1 MLLLNWVI
9 WSRAIM
15 EISLHTIVE
24 TITIM
29 SFAGGVLNFAIIK
42 PLKDAIKLLS
52 NSIDKLEQNLTD
64 MKVKEISL
72 EQRVTH
78 TEDSVKTAHRRID
91 DLEKYHKEPTN
102 GKR

>member
-1 MLLLNWVI
+1 
-9 WSRAIM
+9 
-15 EISLHTIVE
+15 
-24 TITIM
+24 M

-72 EQRVTH
+72 EQRVSH
-78 TEDSVKTAHRRID
+78 TEDSVKTAHKRID
-91 DLEKYHKEPTN
+91 SLEKYHKKPI
-102 GKR
+102 K